1 MAKLFIEAEAYDA
14 LAHTLL
20 YELDGIVKRH
30 RGGITFEV
38 GTDAPHLSVE
48 EMARVMELSPGV
60 KAIDLWRRQPAM
72 SED

>member
-1 MAKLFIEAEAYDA
+1 MTKLYIEAEAMDA

-30 RGGITFEV
+30 RGGITFQV

-48 EMARVMELSPGV
+48 EMARIMELSPGV
-60 KAIDLWRRQPAM
+60 KAIDLWRRSAAL
-72 SED
+72 SDD